1 MKKSDDQTNSI
12 LVVSPSQSMEQL
24 VRRVL
29 FGKSHPVIDY
39 RKTCTLARRALL
51 ENKYDIVIIDCP
63 LSEEIGYDFAMDIC
77 EEYDASVL
85 IITPPEIY
93 DDVMEYVSDRVIL
106 ALSKPVSEE
115 FLIRGVRFLSAIQN
129 RMKHYE
135 NKVASVEDKM
145 EELKL
150 VNRAKML
157 LMEKKHI
164 TESEAHRLIMKEAM
178 DHSVGKK
185 YVARSIID
193 SLSYTRNKV

>member
-12 LVVSPSQSMEQL
+12 LVVSSSQSMEQL

-106 ALSKPVSEE
+106 ALSKPLSED
-115 FLIRGVRFLSAIQN
+115 LLVRGVRFLSAIQN

-193 SLSYTRNKV
+193 SLS

>member
-1 MKKSDDQTNSI
+1 MKKTDEQVNSI

-29 FGKSHPVIDY
+29 LGKNHPVIDY

-77 EEYDASVL
+77 EEYESSVL

-106 ALSKPVSEE
+106 ALVKPVSEE
-115 FLIRGVRFLSAIQN
+115 FLVRGVRFLSAIQN
-129 RMKHYE
+129 KMKRYE

-164 TESEAHRLIMKEAM
+164 SESEAHRLIMKEAM

-193 SLSYTRNKV
+193 SLS

>member
-12 LVVSPSQSMEQL
+12 LVVSSSQSMEQL

-106 ALSKPVSEE
+106 ALSKPLSED
-115 FLIRGVRFLSAIQN
+115 LLVRGVRFLSAIQN

-164 TESEAHRLIMKEAM
+164 TESEAHRLIMKEAK

-193 SLSYTRNKV
+193 SLS

>member
-12 LVVSPSQSMEQL
+12 LVVSSSQSMEQL
-24 VRRVL
+24 VRRAL
-29 FGKSHPVIDY
+29 FGKNHPVIDY

-129 RMKHYE
+129 RMKCYE
-135 NKVASVEDKM
+135 NKIASVEDKM

-193 SLSYTRNKV
+193 SLG

>member
-12 LVVSPSQSMEQL
+12 LVVSSSQSMEQL
-24 VRRVL
+24 VRRAL
-29 FGKSHPVIDY
+29 FGKNHPVIDY

-129 RMKHYE
+129 RMKSYE
-135 NKVASVEDKM
+135 NKIASVEDKM

-193 SLSYTRNKV
+193 SLG

>member
-12 LVVSPSQSMEQL
+12 LVVSSSQSMEQL

-135 NKVASVEDKM
+135 NKVASAEDKM

-193 SLSYTRNKV
+193 SLG

>member
-12 LVVSPSQSMEQL
+12 LVVSSSQSMEQL

-106 ALSKPVSEE
+106 ALSKPISEE

-193 SLSYTRNKV
+193 SLS

>member
-12 LVVSPSQSMEQL
+12 LVVSSSQSMEQL

-106 ALSKPVSEE
+106 ALSKPLSED
-115 FLIRGVRFLSAIQN
+115 LLVRGVRFLSAIQN

-150 VNRAKML
+150 VSRAKML

-193 SLSYTRNKV
+193 SLD

>member
-1 MKKSDDQTNSI
+1 
-12 LVVSPSQSMEQL
+12 MEQL

-85 IITPPEIY
+85 IVTPPEIY

-106 ALSKPVSEE
+106 ALSKPISEE

-193 SLSYTRNKV
+193 SLS

>member
-12 LVVSPSQSMEQL
+12 LVVSSSQSMEQL

-193 SLSYTRNKV
+193 SLS

>member
-12 LVVSPSQSMEQL
+12 LVVSSSQSMEQL

-115 FLIRGVRFLSAIQN
+115 FLIICT
-129 RMKHYE
+129 K
-135 NKVASVEDKM
+135 EDFSST
-145 EELKL
+145 LL
-150 VNRAKML
+150 VN
-157 LMEKKHI
+157 
-164 TESEAHRLIMKEAM
+164 
-178 DHSVGKK
+178 K
-185 YVARSIID
+185 YFF
-193 SLSYTRNKV
+193 

>member
-12 LVVSPSQSMEQL
+12 LVVSSSQSMEQL
-24 VRRVL
+24 VRRAL
-29 FGKSHPVIDY
+29 FGKNHPVIDY

-129 RMKHYE
+129 RMKRYE
-135 NKVASVEDKM
+135 NKIASVEDKM

-193 SLSYTRNKV
+193 SLG

>member
-12 LVVSPSQSMEQL
+12 LVVSSSQSMEQL

-106 ALSKPVSEE
+106 ALSKP
-115 FLIRGVRFLSAIQN
+115 
-129 RMKHYE
+129 
-135 NKVASVEDKM
+135 
-145 EELKL
+145 
-150 VNRAKML
+150 
-157 LMEKKHI
+157 
-164 TESEAHRLIMKEAM
+164 
-178 DHSVGKK
+178 
-185 YVARSIID
+185 
-193 SLSYTRNKV
+193 

>member
-12 LVVSPSQSMEQL
+12 LVVSSSQSMEQL

-106 ALSKPVSEE
+106 ALSKPISEE

-193 SLSYTRNKV
+193 SLG

>member
-1 MKKSDDQTNSI
+1 
-12 LVVSPSQSMEQL
+12 MEQL

-77 EEYDASVL
+77 EEHDASVL

-106 ALSKPVSEE
+106 ALSKPLSED
-115 FLIRGVRFLSAIQN
+115 LLVRGVRFLSAIQN

-193 SLSYTRNKV
+193 SLS

>member
-12 LVVSPSQSMEQL
+12 LVVSSSQSMEQL

-85 IITPPEIY
+85 IVTPPEIY

-106 ALSKPVSEE
+106 ALSKPLSEE
-115 FLIRGVRFLSAIQN
+115 LLVRGVRFLSAIQN

-193 SLSYTRNKV
+193 SLS